1 MRDSKHIETQEYADS
16 LRAGTNSRED
26 DEHVA
31 VCDLCRSEVEK
42 YVALNKQQWQN
53 DVFGI
58 LLNFTTEIAR
68 STFALVLPPL
78 KKALQQEKPREKIV
92 TPQIPLEPLRIFLPR
107 SYSWIQ
113 KPQSKFIAVVLFTL
127 TVFLLPAPTGLSGTA
142 HRAIVVFVFTAGI
155 LTFQPVS
162 LPLAALMI
170 PVAQILF
177 GVANASQSFE
187 PFSRPVVFLIL
198 ASLFLAQALRKHRIT
213 RRLALQTI
221 IASDGNVRKLLF
233 GLMGIAALLSMWVE
247 NTATAA
253 VLIPVALTISREVED
268 KDEARSLLVLLVL
281 GIAYSASLG
290 GMVTIMGSAS
300 NAVASGFLEKI
311 RPWSFLDWTKY
322 GLPPFLVIFPVTWW
336 LLLKMVPVSVSK
348 IEIGRVEESLNEMGK
363 MSNKEKEII
372 ATMVIAALFWI
383 FGATIESYLK
393 LPATMLSSAVVA
405 VAAVLYL
412 AVRQII
418 NWEDIQGVS
427 WGIFFIIGA
436 GLSLGDTLTRS
447 GATEWIATSITPL
460 VTGPPLWISILLLV
474 VISATL
480 TNVLNN
486 TTIAAVLVPVL
497 INIAVSNPD
506 FNAVQL
512 VIPVTLATTFGY
524 SLPSASGRMALI
536 GASGLV
542 SGGEM
547 LKYGIIA
554 TVISSVILAAMF
566 YWFAVMNWI

>member
-1 MRDSKHIETQEYADS
+1 MSDSKHIKPKVYASS
-16 LRAGTNSRED
+16 LRTGTNSRED

-31 VCDLCRSEVEK
+31 ACDLCRADVEK

-58 LLNFTTEIAR
+58 LLNFTAEIAR

-78 KKALQQEKPREKIV
+78 KKALEQEKPKEKIV
-92 TPQIPLEPLRIFLPR
+92 TPQIPLEPLRLFLPR
-107 SYSWIQ
+107 SYNWIQ
-113 KPQSKFIAVVLFTL
+113 KPQGKFIAVVLFTL
-127 TVFLLPAPTGLSGTA
+127 LVFLLPAPSGLSGTA

-221 IASDGNVRKLLF
+221 IASDGDVRKLLF

-253 VLIPVALTISREVED
+253 VLIPVALTISREVKD

-322 GLPPFLVIFPVTWW
+322 GLPPFLVIFPITWW
-336 LLLKMVPVSVSK
+336 LLLRMVPVSVSK
-348 IEIGRVEESLNEMGK
+348 IEIGGVEESLEQMGK
-363 MSNKEKEII
+363 MSGKEKEII

-393 LPATMLSSAVVA
+393 LPATVLSSAVVA

-447 GATEWIATSITPL
+447 GATEWIAVSITPL
-460 VTGPPLWISILLLV
+460 VTGPPLWVSILLLV
-474 VISATL
+474 FISAIL

-547 LKYGIIA
+547 LKYGVIA
-554 TVISSVILAAMF
+554 TIISSVILAAMF
-566 YWFAVMNWI
+566 YWFAIMNWI

>member
-1 MRDSKHIETQEYADS
+1 MR
-16 LRAGTNSRED
+16 L
-26 DEHVA
+26 
-31 VCDLCRSEVEK
+31 
-42 YVALNKQQWQN
+42 
-53 DVFGI
+53 
-58 LLNFTTEIAR
+58 
-68 STFALVLPPL
+68 
-78 KKALQQEKPREKIV
+78 
-92 TPQIPLEPLRIFLPR
+92 FLPR
-107 SYSWIQ
+107 SYRWIQ
-113 KPQSKFIAVVLFTL
+113 KPQGKFIAVVLFTL
-127 TVFLLPAPTGLSGTA
+127 LVFLLPAPSGLSGSA

-177 GVANASQSFE
+177 GVADAPQSFE

-221 IASDGNVRKLLF
+221 IASDGNVGKLLF
-233 GLMGIAALLSMWVE
+233 GLMSIAALLSMWVE

-253 VLIPVALTISREVED
+253 VLIPVALTISREVKD

-322 GLPPFLVIFPVTWW
+322 GLPPFLIIFPVTWW
-336 LLLKMVPVSVSK
+336 LLLRMVPVSVSK

-363 MSNKEKEII
+363 MSKKEKELI
-372 ATMVIAALFWI
+372 ATMCIAALFWI
-383 FGATIESYLK
+383 FGAAIEDYLK
-393 LPATMLSSAVVA
+393 LPTTILSSAVIA

-447 GATEWIATSITPL
+447 GATEWIAISITPL
-460 VTGPPLWISILLLV
+460 VTGPPLWVSLMLLV
-474 VISATL
+474 IISATL

-554 TVISSVILAAMF
+554 TIISSVILAAMF
-566 YWFAVMNWI
+566 YWFAIMNWI

>member
-1 MRDSKHIETQEYADS
+1 MSESHHIQPNKYVES
-16 LRAGTNSRED
+16 LRIGTNSRED

-31 VCDLCRSEVEK
+31 DCDLCRGEVEK
-42 YVALNKQQWQN
+42 LVALHKQKWQK
-53 DVFGI
+53 DVFGT
-58 LLNFTTEIAR
+58 LLHYTTEIAR
-68 STFALVLPPL
+68 STFAMVLPPL
-78 KKALQQEKPREKIV
+78 KTALRQNKPKEKILESQ
-92 TPQIPLEPLRIFLPR
+92 PPKEPLRLFLPR

-113 KPQSKFIAVVLFTL
+113 KPQSKFIAIVLFTFF
-127 TVFLLPAPTGLSGTA
+127 VFLLPAPTGLTGTA
-142 HRAIVVFVFTAGI
+142 HRAIVVFIFTAGI

-177 GVANASQSFE
+177 GVANVSQSFE

-198 ASLFLAQALRKHRIT
+198 ASLFLAQALRKHRVT

-221 IASDGNVRKLLF
+221 ISSDGDVRKLLF

-253 VLIPVALTISREVED
+253 VLIPVALTISREVKD

-300 NAVASGFLEKI
+300 NAVASGFLEQI

-322 GLPPFLVIFPVTWW
+322 GLPPFLVLFPITWW

-348 IEIGRVEESLNEMGK
+348 IEIGRVEESLEEMGK
-363 MSNKEKEII
+363 MSGKEKEII

-383 FGATIESYLK
+383 FGATIEKSLN
-393 LPATMLSSAVVA
+393 LPPTMLSSAVVA

-436 GLSLGDTLTRS
+436 GLSLGDTLSRS
-447 GATEWIATSITPL
+447 GATEWIAVSITPL

-480 TNVLNN
+480 TNILNN

-536 GASGLV
+536 GASGLIT
-542 SGGEM
+542 GGEM
-547 LKYGIIA
+547 LKYGLIA
-554 TVISSVILAAMF
+554 TIISSAILAGMF
-566 YWFAVMNWI
+566 YWFAVMGWI

>member
-1 MRDSKHIETQEYADS
+1 MTAPNHIEPREYARR
-16 LRAGTNSRED
+16 LRTGTNRRED
-26 DEHVA
+26 DEHIA
-31 VCDLCRSEVEK
+31 QCGSCRAEVEK
-42 YVALNKQQWQN
+42 HIARNKKNWQN
-53 DVFGI
+53 DVFGV
-58 LLNFTTEIAR
+58 LLHFTAEVAR

-78 KKALQQEKPREKIV
+78 KKALQQDKPKEIIEPR
-92 TPQIPLEPLRIFLPR
+92 TPVEPLRVFLPR
-107 SYSWIQ
+107 SYSWLQ
-113 KPQSKFIAVVLFTL
+113 KPHGKFIAIVLFT
-127 TVFLLPAPTGLSGTA
+127 FLIFILPAPAGLTGSA
-142 HRAIVVFVFTAGI
+142 HRAIVVFIFTAGV
-155 LTFQPVS
+155 LSLQPVS

-177 GVANASQSFE
+177 GVATASQSFE

-198 ASLFLAQALRKHRIT
+198 ASLFLAQALRKHRVT

-221 IASDGNVRKLLF
+221 ISSDGDVRKLLF

-253 VLIPVALTISREVED
+253 VLIPVALTISREVKD
-268 KDEARSLLVLLVL
+268 KDKARSLLVLLIL

-311 RPWSFLDWTKY
+311 RPWSFLDWSKY

-336 LLLKMVPVSVSK
+336 LLLKMVPVSIRK
-348 IEIGRVEESLNEMGK
+348 IEISGVQANLEEMGK
-363 MSNKEKEII
+363 RSAREKEII
-372 ATMVIAALFWI
+372 ATMCVAALFWI
-383 FGATIESYLK
+383 FGATIEGYLN
-393 LPATMLSSAVVA
+393 LPPTMLSSAVIA
-405 VAAVLYL
+405 VLAVLYL

-447 GATEWIATSITPL
+447 GATEWIAASMTPL
-460 VTGPPLWISILLLV
+460 VTGPPLWVSMLLLV
-474 VISATL
+474 VISAGL

-536 GASGLV
+536 GASGLLT
-542 SGGEM
+542 GGEM
-547 LKYGIIA
+547 FKYGIIA
-554 TVISSVILAAMF
+554 TLISSAILAGMF
-566 YWFAVMNWI
+566 YWFAIMNWI